1 MIVETFRSKFVY
13 ALRTQVGTQGN
24 TEWPLNDAL
33 PCPYG
38 HHGRMFQ
45 NLDQLYDHAKTEHES
60 QFSGFKPS
68 QIREQLKDAVIR
80 LR

>member
-1 MIVETFRSKFVY
+1 MTTGNVDIHSKFVH
-13 ALRTQVGTQGN
+13 ALRTQGK
-24 TEWPLNDAL
+24 TEWSLNGAL

-45 NLDQLYDHAKTEHES
+45 SLDQLYDHAKTEHES
-60 QFSGFKPS
+60 QFTDLKPS

>member
-1 MIVETFRSKFVY
+1 MNTGTVDIHSKFVH
-13 ALRTQVGTQGN
+13 ALRTQGK
-24 TEWPLNDAL
+24 TEWPLNGAL

-38 HHGRMFQ
+38 HPGRMFQ
-45 NLDQLYDHAKTEHES
+45 SLDQLYDHAKTEHES

-68 QIREQLKDAVIR
+68 QIRDQLKDAVIR